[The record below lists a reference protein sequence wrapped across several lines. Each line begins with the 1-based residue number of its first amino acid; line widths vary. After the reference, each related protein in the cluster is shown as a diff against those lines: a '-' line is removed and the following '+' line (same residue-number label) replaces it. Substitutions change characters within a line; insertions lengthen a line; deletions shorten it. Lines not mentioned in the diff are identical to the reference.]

1 MSFLTS
7 LLLALL
13 AGSGVLFGI
22 LLSFLAPDERLRG
35 GKYLAFL
42 KTVLFLATIVVLGI
56 ALLQQ
61 QGAVL
66 VSVALIPV
74 AFFLLGQAKKET
86 LWKIMFTNATV
97 LSMGAALFLL
107 DGSWQLFVASLLFLY
122 GLPAGT
128 LLRPIP
134 QP

>member
-1 MSFLTS
+1 MSFITPII
-7 LLLALL
+7 LAVL

>member
-1 MSFLTS
+1 MTS

>member
-107 DGSWQLFVASLLFLY
+107 DGSWQRSEERRVGKECRS
-122 GLPAGT
+122 
-128 LLRPIP
+128 RWS
-134 QP
+134 

>member
-1 MSFLTS
+1 M
-7 LLLALL
+7 
-13 AGSGVLFGI
+13 
-22 LLSFLAPDERLRG
+22 
-35 GKYLAFL
+35 
-42 KTVLFLATIVVLGI
+42 
-56 ALLQQ
+56 
-61 QGAVL
+61 

>member
-1 MSFLTS
+1 MSFITPII
-7 LLLALL
+7 LAVL

-42 KTVLFLATIVVLGI
+42 KTVLFLATIVALGI
-56 ALLQQ
+56 ALFQQ

-66 VSVALIPV
+66 VSVALIPI

>member
-13 AGSGVLFGI
+13 AGSGVLFCI